1 MPPAS
6 DQAARRETAQEKY
19 LKIGQ
24 EAAIKGQE
32 AHDAWNG
39 RRETGTEFGT
49 RIGQEASDWYIANGG
64 PVDRREIDEEKK
76 QLWAQQLQMAKS
88 SSDPKFGA
96 EIGQKFHDWWQ
107 NNMPQDGTAQRETG
121 TDFGARIGQEAHD
134 WYVANGGPVERRD
147 VSEEP
152 KQGFEI
158 DKTFR
163 DWWENNMMDQQNG
176 DVLKTDN
183 LSYLVVNGDVN
194 MGKRDM
200 SDFGMRVGQEAAK
213 GTADA
218 NFGMNV
224 AQQAASEQAARRET
238 AQEKYL
244 KIGQEAAI
252 KGQEAHDAWT
262 GRAIDE
268 EKKQLWAQQ
277 LEMAKSSSDPKF
289 GAEIG
294 QKFHDWWQNNMPQDG
309 AEARNARSI
318 VMA

>member
-1 MPPAS
+1 MRIGQEAAKGTADANFGMSVAQQAAS

-64 PVDRREIDEEKK
+64 PVERRE
-76 QLWAQQLQMAKS
+76 
-88 SSDPKFGA
+88 
-96 EIGQKFHDWWQ
+96 
-107 NNMPQDGTAQRETG
+107 
-121 TDFGARIGQEAHD
+121 
-134 WYVANGGPVERRD
+134 
-147 VSEEP
+147 
-152 KQGFEI
+152 
-158 DKTFR
+158 
-163 DWWENNMMDQQNG
+163 
-176 DVLKTDN
+176 
-183 LSYLVVNGDVN
+183 
-194 MGKRDM
+194 
-200 SDFGMRVGQEAAK
+200 
-213 GTADA
+213 
-218 NFGMNV
+218 
-224 AQQAASEQAARRET
+224 
-238 AQEKYL
+238 
-244 KIGQEAAI
+244 
-252 KGQEAHDAWT
+252 
-262 GRAIDE
+262 IDE